1 MGSPSQ
7 IPPANLLGGKYRLTS
22 RIGKGGMGNVWVARN
37 EATQAEV
44 AVKTLL
50 RGERNEA
57 HDERFRR
64 EARLAAT
71 VSHRNVIRVF
81 DLVEDANDGT
91 LALVME
97 LLHGRSLERVMQ
109 ERRVLSPK
117 EAVSVAVPLLS
128 ALSHVHTKGI
138 VHRDIKPGNV
148 FFAQEPDGHVIPKL
162 LDFGIAKL
170 PAASSSLTR
179 DGNVLGTPQYMSP
192 EQIRGSSD
200 DLDGRSDQFSAASL
214 VYEMMTGAPCFM
226 RESAAGSLAAV
237 LEAEVDPDPRIPPE
251 AWFALAR
258 ALKKRPYERF
268 DSCNELADALR
279 AAVGLTDDEMTACL
293 QGLATGAESQRTVLP
308 SLDGEDDSA
317 KPVVVQLPMEGRKW
331 RVLMFAGAAAV
342 GVLAA
347 VGISSMMRGD
357 DAPATAVSAP
367 PVSSVITDPRPSA
380 SPTISAIPAPDPSLA
395 SAPTS
400 APTTQPTSAP
410 PPPETIELPATS
422 TAPSKP
428 AVTTRPA
435 ATSRPTG
442 TKPVATSKP
451 AGTKPKPTG
460 TKPVATSP
468 GF

>member
-1 MGSPSQ
+1 VGSPSQ

-117 EAVSVAVPLLS
+117 EAVSVAIPLLS
-128 ALSHVHTKGI
+128 ALSHVHAKGI

-268 DSCNELADALR
+268 DNCNELGEALR
-279 AAVGLTDDEMTACL
+279 AAVGLTDDEMAACL
-293 QGLATGAESQRTVLP
+293 QGLAAGAESQRVSLP
-308 SLDGEDDSA
+308 SLGDGDDDSA
-317 KPVVVQLPMEGRKW
+317 KPVVVQLPMERRKW
-331 RVLMFAGAAAV
+331 RVIMFAGAAAV

-347 VGISSMMRGD
+347 VGISSMLRSD
-357 DAPATAVSAP
+357 PPTSAVSAP
-367 PVSSVITDPRPSA
+367 PAASLTAEPRPSA
-380 SPTISAIPAPDPSLA
+380 GPTIPPPEPSVTPAQPA
-395 SAPTS
+395 SATS
-400 APTTQPTSAP
+400 SVATTAPSAT
-410 PPPETIELPATS
+410 ETIELPATAP
-422 TAPSKP
+422 TAKP
-428 AVTTRPA
+428 AGA
-435 ATSRPTG
+435 
-442 TKPVATSKP
+442 KP
-451 AGTKPKPTG
+451 AGTKPTGTKPTGTKPTGTKPTGTKPTG